1 MAVILSAVSGTKFW
15 SHVTPKYTITLC
27 LMVWFCSFMDRV
39 VLTERE
45 YTKHVTASKLY
56 KNKLVIKKKLYVPFF
71 MDGV

>member
-1 MAVILSAVSGTKFW
+1 
-15 SHVTPKYTITLC
+15 
-27 LMVWFCSFMDRV
+27 MDRV